1 MCSSCWKASAKFAPS
16 SAVASTTPF
25 AAIHDSASFSKSAT
39 GFREAESGLGFFAVD
54 AQYALKGDRWLGEIG
69 RFLQIGPTF
78 FVPKPVPGADGRR
91 EGQRLYLSVLIGG
104 SGICPLGVFS

>member
-16 SAVASTTPF
+16 SVVASTTPF

-54 AQYALKGDRWLGEIG
+54 AQYALKGDRCLAKSVDFCKLVVRINFDG
-69 RFLQIGPTF
+69 
-78 FVPKPVPGADGRR
+78 VPLAVHAARNSL
-91 EGQRLYLSVLIGG
+91 GQRPSGVLDNG
-104 SGICPLGVFS
+104 